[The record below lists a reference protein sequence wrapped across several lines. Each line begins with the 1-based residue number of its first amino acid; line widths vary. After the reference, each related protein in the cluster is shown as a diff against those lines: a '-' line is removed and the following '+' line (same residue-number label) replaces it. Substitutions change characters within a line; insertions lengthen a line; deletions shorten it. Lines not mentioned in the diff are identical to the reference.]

1 MSRSN
6 SRRKPLNYRAS
17 RCPGTPGASK
27 HQQIEIIVETLS
39 GTAFEMTASPS
50 ETLLSIKSKIQHV
63 EGIPVAH
70 QHLIYNLKELQNDTA
85 TLSECGLKNG
95 SKLRLVLS
103 LRGGPIST
111 KRLPVLACSGDD
123 FEQDFEPVPS
133 GSHIVLLTQEG
144 EYLSL
149 LKMVKNDD
157 GSFSPLKEDWPSPDL
172 LMESNSSDFGDD
184 QRLPLIMPALSTDSW
199 EMQNAITKSKIE
211 DLKQK
216 IELLSLKK
224 KLKKLNSQ
232 LEAPAE
238 TPTATSS
245 DFNHKPLLPPIGPQK
260 LTTPNPDPLT
270 NPSLVKQI
278 HLNHFVLDNRPR
290 TSPETLY
297 VVGHNL
303 NQAVQK
309 EAKDMCRLLGEV
321 RRRQWTKEVTKEPN
335 SLAPPPAKK
344 RCKVCRRRLNITNS
358 HTCRCSGL
366 FCATHRYA
374 ETHDCSFDYKA
385 DGRKYLSQTNPL
397 VVMPKLPKI

>member
-6 SRRKPLNYRAS
+6 SRRKPLDSRAS
-17 RCPGTPGASK
+17 RYAGVPGSSK

-70 QHLIYNLKELQNDTA
+70 QHLIHNLKELQNDTA

-95 SKLRLVLS
+95 SKLKLVLS

-111 KRLPVLACSGDD
+111 RRIPVLTCSGDD

-149 LKMVKNDD
+149 LKMVKNED
-157 GSFSPLKEDWPSPDL
+157 GSFSPLKEDWPSPEL
-172 LMESNSSDFGDD
+172 LLENNVSDFGAD
-184 QRLPLIMPALSTDSW
+184 QRLPLIMPAPLTDTR
-199 EMQNAITKSKIE
+199 EVQNAITRSKIE
-211 DLKQK
+211 DLKQR
-216 IELLSLKK
+216 IEKLSIKKKTKTLQLLSQQPEVASESD
-224 KLKKLNSQ
+224 LNR
-232 LEAPAE
+232 
-238 TPTATSS
+238 
-245 DFNHKPLLPPIGPQK
+245 KPLLPPISTQK
-260 LTTPNPDPLT
+260 PPNDCPDPLASPT
-270 NPSLVKQI
+270 FVKQI

-321 RRRQWTKEVTKEPN
+321 RRRQWTKASTSEPQP
-335 SLAPPPAKK
+335 AQPPPPAKK
-344 RCKVCRRRLNITNS
+344 RCNVCRRRLNITNS
-358 HTCRCSGL
+358 HTCRCSGI
-366 FCATHRYA
+366 FCASHRYA

-385 DGRKYLSQTNPL
+385 EGRKYLSQTNPL
-397 VVMPKLPKI
+397 VVLPKLPKI